1 MRIQNYPKEYNCM
14 AIEKKK
20 KQVSLGW
27 NHVRHERCLISQ
39 EEKEQLKV
47 I

>member
-14 AIEKKK
+14 ATEKK
-20 KQVSLGW
+20 KQVSLGS
-27 NHVRHERCLISQ
+27 NHARHERCLISH